1 MQLSVEEKEGDCL
14 EMPKVTVYS
23 TSTCP
28 FCDMA
33 KDFLKQNKVQFKGI
47 DVSSDQAGLKEM
59 VQKSGQ
65 TSVPVIDIDGKILVG
80 FNEAAIRDALK
91 L

>member
-1 MQLSVEEKEGDCL
+1 
-14 EMPKVTVYS
+14 MPKVIVYS

-28 FCDMA
+28 FCTMA
-33 KDFLKQNKVQFKGI
+33 EGFLKQNKVEFRHI

-59 VQKSGQ
+59 LQKSGQ
-65 TSVPVIDIDGKILVG
+65 TGVPVIDIGGKIILG
-80 FNEAAIRDALK
+80 FNEPAIRQALG